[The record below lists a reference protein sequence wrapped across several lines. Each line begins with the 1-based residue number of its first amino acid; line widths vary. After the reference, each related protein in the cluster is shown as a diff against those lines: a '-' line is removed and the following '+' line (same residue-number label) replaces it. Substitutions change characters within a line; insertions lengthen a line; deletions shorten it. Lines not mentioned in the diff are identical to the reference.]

1 MIDWERIRDLRSEI
15 GDGDFAEVAALFL
28 EEADEAVARLSPA
41 ASAEAM
47 EADLH
52 FLKGAALNL
61 GFVALSGLCQ
71 DGERRAAAGDASV
84 DLEAVRKSYFGSKQA
99 FQAGLDQASAA

>member
-1 MIDWERIRDLRSEI
+1 MIDWERVKELRGEI
-15 GDGDFAEVAALFL
+15 GADDFAEVVEMFL
-28 EEADEAVARLSPA
+28 QEADEAVTRLSPA
-41 ASAEAM
+41 LTAKAM

-71 DGERRAAAGDASV
+71 DGERRAAGGSTKV
-84 DLEAVRKSYFGSKQA
+84 DLDSVAQVYRASKTA
-99 FQAGLDQASAA
+99 FQTGLERALAA